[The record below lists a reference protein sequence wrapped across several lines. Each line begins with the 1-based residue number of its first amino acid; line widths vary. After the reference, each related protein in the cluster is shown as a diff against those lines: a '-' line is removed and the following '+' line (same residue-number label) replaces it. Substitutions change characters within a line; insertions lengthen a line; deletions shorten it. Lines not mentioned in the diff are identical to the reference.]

1 MTATEA
7 AKIIGCTPQQVRT
20 LIRTKKIKAK
30 RIKYPG
36 GYYYQIQRR
45 EALRYRN
52 TPQTCGFPRGQKR
65 KKCNSKQK
73 LNRE

>member
-1 MTATEA
+1 MTPTEA

-36 GYYYQIQRR
+36 GYYYQIERR
-45 EALRYRN
+45 EAIRYRDI
-52 TPQTCGFPRGQKR
+52 PQTSGFPRGQKR
-65 KKCNSKQK
+65 NATNKK
-73 LNRE
+73 

>member
-7 AKIIGCTPQQVRT
+7 AMLIGCTPQQVRT

-36 GYYYQIQRR
+36 GYYYQIQKR
-45 EALRYRN
+45 EALRYHN
-52 TPQTCGFPRGQKR
+52 KPQTCGFPRGKAR
-65 KKCNSKQK
+65 KKT
-73 LNRE
+73 